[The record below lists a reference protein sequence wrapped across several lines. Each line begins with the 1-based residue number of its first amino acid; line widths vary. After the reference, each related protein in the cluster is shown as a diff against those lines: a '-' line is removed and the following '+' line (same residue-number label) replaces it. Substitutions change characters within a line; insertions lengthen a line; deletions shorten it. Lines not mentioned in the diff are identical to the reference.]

1 MSVTEDT
8 NNVYLKVKY
17 TDVFNKTLGTL
28 PGKVYLLANYDCLT
42 LVKMV
47 PGSWRDLAKIPA
59 RFPPGSR
66 RDFGR
71 RASRFPPGF
80 LPGFLAG
87 GGIPG
92 GQNLGGIPAG
102 ILPGFLAG
110 GGIPGGQNLGGIPAG
125 ILPRFLAG
133 GGIPGGQNL
142 GGIPAGILPGFLA
155 GGGIPG
161 GQNLGGIPAG
171 VLPGFLAGNRISRWE
186 CCRDSQRET
195 KPLAVKILLRSSRK
209 NYVLYCSPKYCCYQ
223 PCTCFLIEL
232 SVMWYYFH
240 VTITRRQ
247 RIVHVHVLLLQRA
260 EFNVFG

>member
-1 MSVTEDT
+1 MSVTENT

-28 PGKVYLLANYDCLT
+28 PGKVYLLANYDCYT
-42 LVKMV
+42 CKNG
-47 PGSWRDLAKIPA
+47 PGKIPA
-59 RFPPGSR
+59 GIPPRFW
-66 RDFGR
+66 
-71 RASRFPPGF
+71 PPGF

-110 GGIPGGQNLGGIPAG
+110 GGIPGGQNLGGQNLGGIPAG
-125 ILPRFLAG
+125 ILPGFLAG

-155 GGGIPG
+155 RGGIPG

-186 CCRDSQRET
+186 CCRDSRRET
-195 KPLAVKILLRSSRK
+195 KPLAVKILLRSGRK